1 MIKKKSMNIFERAKL
16 KKAKDLGSEAF
27 KLGIK
32 RMPCLDK
39 ELEDMVK
46 KEDQH
51 EKKNE
56 FIQKLVRRL
65 GPWKH

>member
-1 MIKKKSMNIFERAKL
+1 MNIFERTKL

-46 KEDQH
+46 KENQH
-51 EKKNE
+51 EGRMNLYKRWLEGWDFGNINKDY
-56 FIQKLVRRL
+56 
-65 GPWKH
+65 